1 MINITNKVDCCGCNA
16 CGDICPKDAITFET
30 DIEGFWYP
38 KVDRDKCI
46 DCGLCEKTC
55 PIKNIDSIKKSEF
68 KHPPSIAAVNKN
80 LEVRFDSTS
89 GGVFSALAD
98 RTYKDGGYVV
108 ACEYTKDW
116 GVQWAV
122 SRDRE
127 DLPRLRSSKYLQSD
141 SSGMYREIR
150 TLLKEGNQ
158 VLFCGLPCQVAALRS
173 FLHGETENLILV
185 DLICR
190 YINSPLAYRKY
201 LDTLE
206 KEYGSKVV
214 YIKAKNKE
222 LGWKR
227 LTHKVVF
234 ENGSTYYGTIDN
246 DIFMKASMRLNCV
259 SRPSCY
265 ECRFKTFPRY
275 GDITIG
281 DYWTRG
287 TRSNLDDDTGTSV
300 VLLNSP
306 KGGSFLN
313 SITRKLVTEE
323 VSLDSV
329 LRGNPAL
336 LRSLPHSRIDR
347 SVFFNRIR
355 QEDFR
360 AVVDE
365 LAATCA
371 QNPEGRIRRFL
382 KRGRNYLRI
391 LGRVVSYTRCHPR
404 ALSQFFYLNFFHP
417 AIRRSVDFSKEK
429 VVYVTPHCLFEI
441 DRKAKV
447 ELGGPLVFGAS
458 VFKKSKLETRIRM
471 LAGARLITYGPYGFG
486 YGSDIEIFK
495 HAVLVSKGGP
505 RTNMGTTIIC
515 QSKIVIGAEVAIGRD
530 VTIRDNNGGHTIS
543 VNGYQDSRPVI
554 IGEHVW
560 LCSGCTVMG
569 GVKIGDGTI
578 IGAGTHVSRSF
589 PARCVVSSEP
599 ARITGHNIYWKM

>member
-38 KVDRDKCI
+38 KVDMNKCI

-55 PIKNIDSIKKSEF
+55 PIINVNNIVTSNYVSPRCISA
-68 KHPPSIAAVNKN
+68 INKN
-80 LEVRFDSTS
+80 LEIRFDSTS
-89 GGVFSALAD
+89 GGLFSALAD
-98 RTYKDGGYVV
+98 KMYEENGYVA
-108 ACEYTKDW
+108 ACAYTKKW
-116 GVQWAV
+116 GVRWLA
-122 SRDRE
+122 SKDKGN
-127 DLPRLRSSKYLQSD
+127 LPRLRSSKYLQSD
-141 SSGMYREIR
+141 SSGMYREILA
-150 TLLKEGNQ
+150 LLKRGER

-222 LGWKR
+222 LGWKK

-234 ENGSTYYGTIDN
+234 ENDATYYGTIDN
-246 DIFMKASMRLNCV
+246 DIFMKASMKLNCV

-265 ECRFKTFPRY
+265 ECKFKTFPRY

-287 TRSNLDDDTGTSV
+287 TKSILDDDTGTSI

-306 KGGSFLN
+306 KGESFFN
-313 SITRKLVTEE
+313 SITKKLLTEE
-323 VSLDSV
+323 VSFDSV

-336 LRSLPHSRIDR
+336 RQSLPQSHIDR
-347 SVFFNRIR
+347 TTFFNRI
-355 QEDFR
+355 QHEDFR
-360 AVVDE
+360 AVVDD
-365 LAATCA
+365 LTVKCVLTPKDKLKA
-371 QNPEGRIRRFL
+371 FL

-391 LGRVVSYTRCHPR
+391 FGRIVSYTRCRPK
-404 ALSQFFYLNFFHP
+404 ALFQFFYLNFFHP
-417 AIRRSVDFSKEK
+417 AIRHSVDFSKEK
-429 VVYVTPHCLFEI
+429 VLYVTPHCLFEI

-471 LAGARLITYGPYGFG
+471 LAGARLITYGSYGFG

-495 HAVLVSKGGP
+495 QAVLISKGGP

-515 QSKIVIGAEVAIGRD
+515 QSKIVIGTEVAIGRN
-530 VTIRDNNGGHTIS
+530 VTIRDNNGGHQIS
-543 VNGYQDSRPVI
+543 VNGYHDSRPII

-560 LCSGCTVMG
+560 LCSGCTIMA

-578 IGAGTHVSRSF
+578 ISANTFVNKSF

-599 ARITGHNIYWKM
+599 TQITGHNIFWKM